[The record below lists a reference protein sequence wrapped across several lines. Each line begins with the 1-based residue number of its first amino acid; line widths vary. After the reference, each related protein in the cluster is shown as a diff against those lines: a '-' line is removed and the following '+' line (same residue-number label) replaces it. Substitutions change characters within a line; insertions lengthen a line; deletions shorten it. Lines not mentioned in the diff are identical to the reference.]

1 MMVLQTLF
9 RFFCCSLKGIVTPGS
24 KFQIF
29 AKDFT
34 IHSTKYIFLSFFFL
48 CTEMQFNW
56 NPVRRIKKKK
66 KIKKEALQLA

>member
-34 IHSTKYIFLSFFFL
+34 IHSTKYIFLSFFVQKCNL
-48 CTEMQFNW
+48 TGILLGE
-56 NPVRRIKKKK
+56 
-66 KIKKEALQLA
+66 